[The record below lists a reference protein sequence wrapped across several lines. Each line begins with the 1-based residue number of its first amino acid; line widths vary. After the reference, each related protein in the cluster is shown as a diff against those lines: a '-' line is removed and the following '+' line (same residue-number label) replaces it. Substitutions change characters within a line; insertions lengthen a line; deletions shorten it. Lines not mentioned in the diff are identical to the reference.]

1 METVNGPWRLMNS
14 IGACTEM
21 RSLIWIVWPA
31 FVAAAIAE
39 FAFFAFVDPQELYW
53 MGLPVK
59 LSISATYSL
68 GFLFF
73 WLICMGSS
81 VLTYLLLPPRLREAL
96 SVKSE
101 LPEIED

>member
-1 METVNGPWRLMNS
+1 
-14 IGACTEM
+14 M
-21 RSLIWIVWPA
+21 RSMIWIVWPA

-39 FAFFAFVDPQELYW
+39 FCFFALVDPQVLYW

-73 WLICMGSS
+73 WLICIGSS
-81 VLTYLLLPPRLREAL
+81 VLTYWMLPPRMRQAL
-96 SVKSE
+96 AQKPDM
-101 LPEIED
+101 PEIED